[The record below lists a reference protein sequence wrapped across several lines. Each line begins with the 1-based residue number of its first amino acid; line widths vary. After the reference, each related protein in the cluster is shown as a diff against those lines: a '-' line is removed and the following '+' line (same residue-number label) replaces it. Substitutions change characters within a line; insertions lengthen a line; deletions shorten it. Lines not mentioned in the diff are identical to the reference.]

1 MGKNGKRL
9 ERQELRVEKMGELV
23 GKVDVTNITTAGKLK
38 IILKTLSPKYWVL
51 VPVIPY
57 MPTVMKA
64 FAITRKWGW

>member
-1 MGKNGKRL
+1 
-9 ERQELRVEKMGELV
+9 MGELV

-64 FAITRKWGW
+64 FEITRKWGW